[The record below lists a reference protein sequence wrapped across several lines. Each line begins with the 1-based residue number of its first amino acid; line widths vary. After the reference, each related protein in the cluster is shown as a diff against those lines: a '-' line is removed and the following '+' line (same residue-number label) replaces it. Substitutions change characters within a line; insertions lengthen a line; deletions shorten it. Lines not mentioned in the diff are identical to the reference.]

1 MLGNI
6 FNNYS
11 GSDICHLSSSQ
22 IVRRTELADF
32 IIDHSK
38 SGKEMAY
45 QKVPFS
51 EIKYTEPRSRL
62 NHLRSQIKFV
72 NEKMAFRSPYETI
85 LEKVRFL
92 DNLS

>member
-1 MLGNI
+1 M
-6 FNNYS
+6 
-11 GSDICHLSSSQ
+11 SSPHT
-22 IVRRTELADF
+22 VKRTELADF
-32 IIDHSK
+32 IIKHSK
-38 SGKEMAY
+38 RGKDMKYE
-45 QKVPFS
+45 KVPFS